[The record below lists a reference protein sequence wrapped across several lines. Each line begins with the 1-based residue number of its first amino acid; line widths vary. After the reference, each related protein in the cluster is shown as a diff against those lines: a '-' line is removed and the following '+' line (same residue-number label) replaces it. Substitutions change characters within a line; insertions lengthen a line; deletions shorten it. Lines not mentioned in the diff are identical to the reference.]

1 MALADV
7 EEAIYNPKRGSRKG
21 LRARNI
27 EMLKK
32 TAGAVKDKA
41 GRLVGEGAKYLGE
54 GAKYLGKVATP
65 VAAAALAENTLR
77 RQASLTPQEMQQ
89 RGGADVSAGLSG
101 VESVAGGVEDVV
113 NTATSPLRALT
124 GTPEAHPF
132 TQGIPKVRAAA
143 NAAGSEA
150 ANLVGGRGLDLQR
163 GVRTYQSELGKY
175 QQEGGGSIPTPME
188 TATGIVQ
195 QGLGQGTPN
204 LGQLPGAPQA
214 VRQDNYAGTGL
225 SLDEGYQLDGSY
237 GRTLRN
243 AQGDIV
249 GQMDTQRRLTTDS
262 PEKVAELA
270 GNVASSSQQRAI
282 AEQQLKQQADPTYQ
296 REQKIKQLEEQLATP
311 GRGLRQSFSD
321 LLTESQNRRAAKDQ
335 LKALHAER
343 KSALEQQGQTE
354 RADITS
360 QDKLR
365 DRALRYRELLGKED
379 TTAKKERR
387 DLMSADQKVFEK
399 QADERKMSPQD
410 KAFFVASNLELGM
423 PGSSWDTSYGKV
435 ARKDAMAEFVKQ
447 WSSER
452 GIWDW
457 AKSTLG
463 IGSQRAP
470 TQDDIEHADF
480 SGFKTGEGEMNITPD
495 MLTENRVLK
504 SPSGDYV
511 YLDKLPPKV
520 AWLIGQRVIHDN
532 PKNYKDVKQTVRK
545 GQ

>member
-1 MALADV
+1 MAIADV
-7 EEAIYNPKRGSRKG
+7 EKAIYDPKRGSGKS
-21 LRARNI
+21 LRARNTEI
-27 EMLKK
+27 LKK
-32 TAGAVKDKA
+32 TGDVVKNKTSRLAGQGVKN
-41 GRLVGEGAKYLGE
+41 LS
-54 GAKYLGKVATP
+54 KVAAP

-77 RQASLTPQEMQQ
+77 RQASLTPQEIQQ

-113 NTATSPLRALT
+113 NTATSPLRAFT
-124 GTPEAHPF
+124 GTPEAHPL
-132 TQGIPKVRAAA
+132 TEGIPKVRAAA
-143 NAAGSEA
+143 NAAGSEV

-175 QQEGGGSIPTPME
+175 QQEGGGSIPSPME

-195 QGLGQGTPN
+195 QGLGLQGTPDEQAN

-214 VRQDNYAGTGL
+214 VRQDQYAGTNL
-225 SLDEGYQLDGSY
+225 SLDEGYQPDGSY

-243 AQGDIV
+243 AQGDVV

-282 AEQQLKQQADPTYQ
+282 AEQQLKQQADPAYQ
-296 REQKIKQLEEQLATP
+296 REQKIKKLEEQLATP

-335 LKALHAER
+335 LKALYAEQ
-343 KSALEQQGQTE
+343 KSALQQEGQTE
-354 RADITS
+354 RANIVS

-379 TTAKKERR
+379 AAAKKERR
-387 DLMSADQKVFEK
+387 TLMSADQKVFEK

-423 PGSSWDTSYGKV
+423 PGSSWDTSYGKI
-435 ARKDAMAEFVKQ
+435 ARKDAKAEFVKQ

-457 AKSTLG
+457 AKSALG
-463 IGSQRAP
+463 IGSERAP
-470 TQDDIEHADF
+470 TQDDIERADF
-480 SGFKTGEGEMNITPD
+480 SGFTTDKGEKITPD
-495 MLTENRVLK
+495 ALTENRVLRA
-504 SPSGDYV
+504 PSGDYV

-532 PKNYKDVKQTVRK
+532 PENFKDVKQTVRK

>member
-1 MALADV
+1 MAIADV
-7 EEAIYNPKRGSRKG
+7 EKAIYDPKRGSGKS
-21 LRARNI
+21 LRARNTEI
-27 EMLKK
+27 LKK
-32 TAGAVKDKA
+32 TGDVVKNKTSRLAGQGVKN
-41 GRLVGEGAKYLGE
+41 LS
-54 GAKYLGKVATP
+54 KVAAP

-77 RQASLTPQEMQQ
+77 RQASLTPQEIQQ

-113 NTATSPLRALT
+113 NTATSPLRAFT
-124 GTPEAHPF
+124 GTPEAHPL
-132 TQGIPKVRAAA
+132 TEGIPKARAAA
-143 NAAGSEA
+143 NAAGSEV

-175 QQEGGGSIPTPME
+175 QQEGGGSIPSPME

-195 QGLGQGTPN
+195 QGLGLQGTPDEQAN

-214 VRQDNYAGTGL
+214 VRQDQYAGTNL
-225 SLDEGYQLDGSY
+225 SLDEGYQPDGSY

-243 AQGDIV
+243 AQGDVV

-282 AEQQLKQQADPTYQ
+282 AEQQLKQQADPAYQ
-296 REQKIKQLEEQLATP
+296 REQKIKKLEEQLATP

-335 LKALHAER
+335 LKALYAEQ
-343 KSALEQQGQTE
+343 KSALQQEGQTE
-354 RADITS
+354 RANIVS

-379 TTAKKERR
+379 AAAKKERR
-387 DLMSADQKVFEK
+387 TLMSADQKVFEK

-423 PGSSWDTSYGKV
+423 PGSSWDTSYGKI
-435 ARKDAMAEFVKQ
+435 ARKDAKAEFVKQ

-457 AKSTLG
+457 AKSALG
-463 IGSQRAP
+463 IGSERAP
-470 TQDDIEHADF
+470 TQDDIERADF
-480 SGFKTGEGEMNITPD
+480 SGFTTDKGEKITPD
-495 MLTENRVLK
+495 ALTENRVLRA
-504 SPSGDYV
+504 PSGDYV

-532 PKNYKDVKQTVRK
+532 PENFKDVKQTVRK